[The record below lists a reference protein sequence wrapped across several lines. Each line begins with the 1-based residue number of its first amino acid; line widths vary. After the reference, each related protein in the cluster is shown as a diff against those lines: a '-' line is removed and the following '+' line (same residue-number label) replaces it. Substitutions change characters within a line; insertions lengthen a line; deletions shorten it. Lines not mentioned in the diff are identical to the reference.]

1 MKLSTRKVV
10 AGVVA
15 GVTLLAG
22 TGAALAH
29 GGHGPFGGPFGG
41 PGGGNQTALLNDVA
55 SRLNVSGAAL
65 RKAIKDSI
73 KAQVDQQVK
82 DGVLTKDDADKIKER
97 IDKGAAHVGVGPAG
111 VGLGDLGVLKS
122 ATAYLGLTPADLEKQ
137 LRDGKSL
144 ADIAKDKGK
153 TVDGLE
159 AAIVAGATTQLAAA
173 VAAGDLTDAQRDQA
187 LTRLK
192 NSVDEIVAHTPGLR
206 GDRGQKGGAA
216 FRPGAPAFLPRGPA
230 FRRH

>member
-1 MKLSTRKVV
+1 MKPSTRKAV
-10 AGVVA
+10 AGIVA
-15 GVTLLAG
+15 GATLLGG

-29 GGHGPFGGPFGG
+29 GGFGPFGG

-65 RKAIKDSI
+65 RKAVKDAV

-82 DGVLTKDDADKIKER
+82 DGLITKEVADEIKAR
-97 IDKGAAHVGVGPAG
+97 IDKGAVHVGVGPAIP
-111 VGLGDLGVLKS
+111 GDLGVLKS
-122 ATAYLGLTPADLEKQ
+122 AAAYLGLTAAELQQQFK
-137 LRDGKSL
+137 DGKSL

-153 TVDGLE
+153 SVDGLE

-192 NSVDEIVAHTPGLR
+192 NSVDELVAHTPGLR
-206 GDRGQKGGAA
+206 FHRLRDGQGFGFRLGGA
-216 FRPGAPAFLPRGPA
+216 AFLPRGPA